1 MTATGL
7 GPTPDAADNPLDMA
21 ALAGSRAGE
30 RRRRATANRPA
41 WEEQPSRVATI
52 LKGLL
57 LAVLAV
63 VMIFPFVYVVAVSFS
78 SYQDVVRGGLILWPR
93 NPTLDAYQ
101 AVLKGGIVTRAL
113 LVSVGLT
120 LGGTFLDMIMTITLA
135 YGLSRPGVPGRR
147 FVLALVLLTLLF
159 APGIIPNYLL
169 VKELGLLNTYSALI
183 LPGLVNAFNLVIL
196 RNFFMSLPPEL
207 LESARL
213 DGASDWRILWN
224 ITLPL
229 SKAVLAV
236 VALFYGVAHW
246 NEFFAATL
254 YLNDA
259 QMWPIQLVLRQY
271 VLQGGSLADAA
282 VIDPNQP
289 PPPAQT
295 LQMAVVVIA
304 TVPILIVYP
313 FLQKYFTRGVLSG
326 AIKG

>member
-7 GPTPDAADNPLDMA
+7 GPTPDAADPAATA
-21 ALAGSRAGE
+21 ALVVSARA
-30 RRRRATANRPA
+30 RRSLGRGGGRAAWEERPA
-41 WEEQPSRVATI
+41 WPITF
-52 LKGLL
+52 LKGAFLI
-57 LAVLAV
+57 VLAV
-63 VMIFPFVYVVAVSFS
+63 VMVFPFIYVVAVSFS
-78 SYQDVVRGGLILWPR
+78 SYQDVVRGGLILWPAH
-93 NPTLDAYQ
+93 PTLESYR

-113 LVSVGLT
+113 WVSIGLT
-120 LGGTFLDMIMTITLA
+120 FGGTLLDMIMSIALA

-147 FVLALVLLTLLF
+147 WMLALVLLTLLF
-159 APGIIPNYLL
+159 APGLIPNYLL
-169 VKELGLLNTYSALI
+169 VKELNLLDSYWALI
-183 LPGLVNAFNLVIL
+183 LPGLINAFNLVIL
-196 RNFFMSLPPEL
+196 RNFFMSIPQEL

-213 DGASDWRILWN
+213 DGASDWRVLRE

-246 NEFFAATL
+246 NDFFAATL
-254 YLNDA
+254 YLNDT
-259 QMWPIQLVLRQY
+259 QKWPIQLVLRQF
-271 VLQGGSLADAA
+271 VLQGSALAEAT

-304 TVPILIVYP
+304 TVPILLVYP